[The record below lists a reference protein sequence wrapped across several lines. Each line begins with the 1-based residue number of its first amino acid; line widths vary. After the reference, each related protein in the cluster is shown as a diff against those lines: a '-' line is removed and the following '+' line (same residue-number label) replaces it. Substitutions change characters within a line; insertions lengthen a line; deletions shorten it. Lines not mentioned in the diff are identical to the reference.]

1 MVITR
6 SHINEQISKG
16 GKKMANGKTRTSI
29 KSYKGLRGNPQGWK
43 QLLPGMYDKVT
54 GEKLTKEQ
62 RQRRLA
68 RMGWV
73 KQKKGK
79 SAYTPSEKQAATSIK
94 KAEKEAAKK
103 KAPKTTPPIL
113 KGRPKKIVVITPTIK
128 KKPIVEKKIVV
139 KPTPIEFGS
148 IRMKKKSIPRYE
160 KKRRVKRKLGGGV
173 ITQKIKKY
181 KLGGI
186 VIHDSTKSTKV

>member
-29 KSYKGLRGNPQGWK
+29 KSYKGLRSNPQGWK
-43 QLLPGMYDKVT
+43 RLLPGMYDPIT

-68 RMGWV
+68 RKGWA
-73 KQKKGK
+73 KQKKGE

-103 KAPKTTPPIL
+103 KVPKTTPPIL
-113 KGRPKKIVVITPTIK
+113 RAKKKPKIVVITPTIK
-128 KKPIVEKKIVV
+128 KKPIVKKKVVV

-148 IRMKKKSIPRYE
+148 IRMKKKLIP
-160 KKRRVKRKLGGGV
+160 RRVKRKLGGGV

-186 VIHDSTKSTKV
+186 VVHDSTKSTKV

>member
-16 GKKMANGKTRTSI
+16 GKKMA
-29 KSYKGLRGNPQGWK
+29 KGLRSDPQGWK
-43 QLLPGMYDKVT
+43 KLLPGMYDKVT
-54 GEKLTKEQ
+54 GEKLTKVQ
-62 RQRRLA
+62 RKRRLA
-68 RMGWV
+68 RMGWA
-73 KQKKGK
+73 KQKKGE
-79 SAYTPSEKQAATSIK
+79 SAYTPSEKQVATSIK

-113 KGRPKKIVVITPTIK
+113 KGRPKKIVVITPKIK
-128 KKPIVEKKIVV
+128 KKPIVKKKVVV

-148 IRMKKKSIPRYE
+148 IRMKKKLIP
-160 KKRRVKRKLGGGV
+160 RRVKRKLGGGV
-173 ITQKIKKY
+173 ITQKVKKY

>member
-68 RMGWV
+68 RKGWA
-73 KQKKGK
+73 KQKKGE

-103 KAPKTTPPIL
+103 KVPKTTPPIL
-113 KGRPKKIVVITPTIK
+113 RAK
-128 KKPIVEKKIVV
+128 KKTKKVDV
-139 KPTPIEFGS
+139 TQKPLPEIKA
-148 IRMKKKSIPRYE
+148 KKKKTKSGPHMLFGGQKVRIPG
-160 KKRRVKRKLGGGV
+160 RKGGGV
-173 ITQKIKKY
+173 VMQKVRKYNEGGVVVHDQSTIKN
-181 KLGGI
+181 
-186 VIHDSTKSTKV
+186 V